1 MKIVLLAIAGS
12 QPLVANVISE
22 DEDFLNVEHPVALF
36 RDDSHVYSTPFM
48 PFAKAGMVAFSKTNV
63 IGIAP
68 VEDEIKQ
75 YYLELLESLR
85 ERKIEVKKP
94 SSSKKIEP
102 LKFKN
107 LH

>member
-1 MKIVLLAIAGS
+1 MKIILLSVAGS
-12 QPLVANVISE
+12 QPVIANVVNE
-22 DEDFLNVEHPVALF
+22 DEDFINVEHPVVLF

-48 PFAKAGMVAFSKTNV
+48 PFAKAGMVAFNKNNV
-63 IGIAP
+63 IGVAP
-68 VEDEIKQ
+68 VEEEIKQ

-94 SSSKKIEP
+94 STSKKIEP